1 MNRKIKKRTGRFMLF
16 SIREWTLPIF
26 RRVGYDSR
34 QSLASRQ
41 IRLCSLQIHLHP
53 V

>member
-1 MNRKIKKRTGRFMLF
+1 MVF

-26 RRVGYDSR
+26 RRVGSASG
-34 QSLASRQ
+34 QSLVHQTDSEPANSPD
-41 IRLCSLQIHLHP
+41 P